1 MFSAWMV
8 LVEGIGRLAL
18 LEAANT
24 LHFLWFYN
32 SINPENPVLP
42 PKTGTYTA
50 HEKNQFDAGGP
61 RRQAS

>member
-1 MFSAWMV
+1 MRCLVVCVRLIAEMV
-8 LVEGIGRLAL
+8 LVEGIERLAL
-18 LEAANT
+18 LEAAST

-50 HEKNQFDAGGP
+50 QQN
-61 RRQAS
+61 